1 MISNQ
6 PMIVCLEQF
15 LFLSRTKYNPLLPF
29 YRQLSAQSA
38 LLSLL
43 LPQFPMTNL
52 RLAMVKDLYNL
63 VVVVVA
69 TTITRRKPFLLSTDS
84 LSSGSALLSNHFAA
98 LTFS

>member
-6 PMIVCLEQF
+6 PMIVCLEQL

-43 LPQFPMTNL
+43 LPQFAMTNL

-63 VVVVVA
+63 VVVVA
-69 TTITRRKPFLLSTDS
+69 TTITRRKPFLLPTDS